1 MEEIKLF
8 KVKDEDKNKRLDMF
22 VLECL
27 QDKTRSFIKNL
38 IDNEKVLVNNK
49 SVKSGYKLRVNEEV
63 SITLPEPV
71 PTDILPE
78 DIKIDI
84 VYEDDYLAVINKPQ
98 NMVVHPAG
106 SLRTGTLVNALM
118 FHMKSLSSINGEI
131 RPGIVH
137 RLDKDTSGLIVI
149 AKDDKTH
156 LELQKQIQD
165 KTCHR
170 IYRAVAYGK
179 FNNESGTIETCLAR
193 GNSQHEKIFVVPFGQ
208 GRLAITNY
216 KVLEYSKGFSYVEY
230 ELKTGRTHQIRVHSA
245 HLNHPI
251 VGDKLYGRKGEKFNL
266 AGQLLHAYKLIFVH
280 PVTKQ
285 KMEFCA
291 EIPDYFE
298 DFLKNNF

>member
-1 MEEIKLF
+1 MVCCLI
-8 KVKDEDKNKRLDMF
+8 VNPSD
-22 VLECL
+22 VLAAS
-27 QDKTRSFIKNL
+27 K
-38 IDNEKVLVNNK
+38 
-49 SVKSGYKLRVNEEV
+49 KSGCTNYYNV
-63 SITLPEPV
+63 SWTPDD
-71 PTDILPE
+71 PTDAESSYSL
-78 DIKIDI
+78 KIA
-84 VYEDDYLAVINKPQ
+84 EVISKL
-98 NMVVHPAG
+98 
-106 SLRTGTLVNALM
+106 SL
-118 FHMKSLSSINGEI
+118 
-131 RPGIVH
+131 
-137 RLDKDTSGLIVI
+137 
-149 AKDDKTH
+149 
-156 LELQKQIQD
+156 KQIQD

-298 DFLKNNF
+298 DFLKNHF